1 MEISTTQFGDIEY
14 ESSDVITFSQ
24 GIPGFEDQ
32 QSFIIIPSGDID
44 FPFNMLQ
51 STQTDSLA
59 FIVTDPFLFVDNYD
73 FELSQSDAAFL
84 KISEEGDLEDV
95 IALSIVTIPEN
106 VEDTTI
112 NIMAPLMINNKE
124 KIGKQILLTEYDEVK
139 YAIFKKTSEE

>member
-84 KISEEGDLEDV
+84 KISDEGDLEDV

-124 KIGKQILLTEYDEVK
+124 KIGKQILLNEYDEVK